1 MPTFNY
7 KAVDQTG
14 KAAHGQIDA
23 LNEIDLELRLKRV
36 GLDLITFRP
45 SSLRP
50 SILSRSKVSL
60 QDLVIFC
67 FQLEQLT
74 SAGVPLLE
82 GLVDLRD
89 STTNPHFQKII
100 GSLVSSVEGGKM
112 LSQALAEYPYVFNRV
127 FVSLIKAGEQTGR
140 LPEIFRHLAD
150 TLKWQDELISQTR
163 KLLAYPMFVLV
174 VVVAAV
180 IFLMAYLVP
189 QMVSFLGNM
198 GQALPLQTR
207 ILIAVSNAVVG
218 YWWLILGLPLL
229 IATIFGIAIHRNP
242 DVRYRYDF
250 IKLHLP
256 VTGNILN
263 KIILARFSRYFA
275 LMYQTGIP
283 VLDGIRSCE
292 EVVDNLVVAEALNRA
307 WQQINAGESMSDS
320 FRNVGL
326 FPPLVVR
333 MIRVG
338 ESTGALDKALLNVS
352 YFYDRDVNESVEK
365 LLKMIEPA
373 LTVILG
379 AILALIMFSVLGPVY
394 DSFSQLKL

>member
-1 MPTFNY
+1 MPTFSY

-14 KAAHGQIDA
+14 KTTHGQIDA

-45 SSLRP
+45 SSTRP
-50 SILSRSKVSL
+50 SLFSRRKVSL

-89 STTNPHFQKII
+89 STTNPNFQKTI
-100 GSLVSSVEGGKM
+100 GSMVSSVEGGKM
-112 LSQALAEYPYVFNRV
+112 LSQALAEHPDVFNRV
-127 FVSLIKAGEQTGR
+127 FVSLVKAGEQTGR
-140 LPEIFRHLAD
+140 LPDIFRHLAD
-150 TLKWQDELISQTR
+150 TLKWQDELIAQTH
-163 KLLAYPMFVLV
+163 KLLVYPSFVLV
-174 VVVAAV
+174 VVMAAA
-180 IFLMAYLVP
+180 IFLMVYLVP
-189 QMVSFLGNM
+189 QMVSFLHNM

-207 ILIAVSNAVVG
+207 ILIAVSNAVVE
-218 YWWLILGLPLL
+218 YWWLMLGLPVLAAL
-229 IATIFGIAIHRNP
+229 VLGIAIHRSQEA
-242 DVRYRYDF
+242 RYRYDF
-250 IKLHLP
+250 TKLRLP
-256 VTGNILN
+256 VTGDILN

-283 VLDGIRSCE
+283 VLDGLRNCE
-292 EVVDNLVVAEALNRA
+292 EIVDNRVVAEALNRA
-307 WQQINAGESMSDS
+307 LHQINAGESMSDS

-338 ESTGALDKALLNVS
+338 ESTGGLDKALLNVS

-373 LTVILG
+373 LTVVLG
-379 AILALIMFSVLGPVY
+379 GILALIMFSVLGPVY